1 MLLSQ
6 GRRVLYLIL
15 AGGMIFFAGIRNP
28 GHAARETKAPV
39 TTKHPIAVKQ
49 PAKSAAGKPYVK
61 GPGVGPPNR
70 PMADP
75 RYPFGQPI
83 RPGYGPQAGP
93 MQSPRSPNAYGQQ
106 QPNYDPAAQVPAN
119 VYVPPVPQ
127 DSETVLLILDAS
139 YSMTEKLDEGE
150 SKMAIAKRVLLD
162 VLQAIP
168 PNVYV
173 GLRVYGL
180 SSNPITACSAS
191 QLMVPF
197 GQNNRNQLA
206 NALIKVRP
214 TGETPIS
221 YSLQQGI
228 QKDLAQSPGKKTVV
242 LVTDGIETCDADPCR
257 IAVQLVRNGSN
268 VKINT
273 VALGLARNYDA
284 LRQLKCISAATYGRF
299 YTANTSAELAR
310 GLADSLHVRTNVQAQ
325 ILPKFKP

>member
-1 MLLSQ
+1 MWKMPEPLMLHANGLAFLSLLLS
-6 GRRVLYLIL
+6 GSLMIPLL
-15 AGGMIFFAGIRNP
+15 GGTAD
-28 GHAARETKAPV
+28 AARQTKAPV
-39 TTKHPIAVKQ
+39 APASHTPVK
-49 PAKSAAGKPYVK
+49 PPTYVK

-75 RYPFGQPI
+75 RNPFG
-83 RPGYGPQAGP
+83 RPQSAGYPGQAATIN
-93 MQSPRSPNAYGQQ
+93 SPQ
-106 QPNYDPAAQVPAN
+106 QPAYDPAARVPAS

-127 DSETVLLILDAS
+127 DADTILLILDAS

-197 GQNNRNQLA
+197 GQRNRNQLA
-206 NALIKVRP
+206 NALISVRP

-228 QKDLAQSPGKKTVV
+228 QKDLAMRPGKKTVV

-257 IAVQLVRNGSN
+257 VAVQLVRNGSN

-299 YTANTSAELAR
+299 YTANTSAELAK
-310 GLADSLHVRTNVQAQ
+310 GLADSLQVRTNVQAH